1 LINFGAQN
9 MPVRT
14 WSMSRECD
22 LGLLKQ
28 EEIAERSGGPEEHI
42 KIGVV
47 RETTSTRSTAQS
59 CQEQT

>member
-1 LINFGAQN
+1 
-9 MPVRT
+9 
-14 WSMSRECD
+14 MSRECD